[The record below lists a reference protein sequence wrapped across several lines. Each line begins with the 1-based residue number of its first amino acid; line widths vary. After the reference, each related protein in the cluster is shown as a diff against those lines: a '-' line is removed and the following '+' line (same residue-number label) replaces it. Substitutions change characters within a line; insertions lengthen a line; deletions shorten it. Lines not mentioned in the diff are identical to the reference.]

1 MKKNITLMIVLV
13 LVLSLSVGFTG
24 NNDVNEVQD
33 FETEQAYVQ
42 SIMSLEVNKIDK
54 NITEIQALDIRGT
67 VASAKV
73 TLDDGNDYIF
83 NFQKTNNT
91 WELISIK

>member
-1 MKKNITLMIVLV
+1 MKKNITLMIILV

-24 NNDVNEVQD
+24 NSNVYEVQD
-33 FETEQAYVQ
+33 FETEQAYVK
-42 SIMSLEVNKIDK
+42 SIMHLEVNKIDK

-73 TLDDGNDYIF
+73 TLDDHQDYIF

>member
-1 MKKNITLMIVLV
+1 MKKNISIMIVLV

-24 NNDVNEVQD
+24 NNDVDEVKD
-33 FETEQAYVQ
+33 FETEQSYVK
-42 SIMSLEVNKIDK
+42 SIMTLEVNKIDK
-54 NITEIQALDIRGT
+54 NITEIKALDIRGT

-73 TLDDGNDYIF
+73 ELDDDEDYIF
-83 NFQKTNNT
+83 NFQKTNKT